1 MLITKVN
8 EVLLEIAFLDEI
20 HEGQS
25 LKEDLGL
32 DSLSLANL
40 MLKLEE
46 AFEIE
51 LQMEDLD
58 PSSFSTV
65 ADVYKLMEKYAAAVS
80 C

>member
-1 MLITKVN
+1 MIITKVN
-8 EVLLEIAFLDEI
+8 EVLSEIAFLDEI

-65 ADVYKLMEKYAAAVS
+65 ADVYKLMGKYAAAVS